1 MATAGLHPVA
11 LKQGLDLVTP
21 PMLAEPGSLI
31 DCLNYEMT
39 DVAGYRKID
48 GYEKYDGYPNG
59 LVYEFYRVHID
70 AITPTDQPLI
80 VPGLTLSRV
89 TTNGPVDMG
98 VIVGGPL
105 TGNMYDIVPRDS
117 LDAFITDEDFL
128 LNSDGGFL
136 TLVSE
141 LGNLKLIG
149 DDATLGSDF
158 IVTTFDGTVI
168 PIEVAGVPV
177 TGKNFYDP
185 VNYLNAIRT
194 YGAVLRGLVQDA
206 PSPIAGLY
214 WYDDRLLVAVNS
226 LSISLSIASGGTPPS
241 TGVRMRWNG
250 NVYRT
255 IVVNKVAS
263 GVNDIYD
270 MAFYPIGTDPNVDD
284 NLVQVDNTGVPV
296 STWITG
302 VTANGNPSYDN
313 SEYAALG
320 YFNNPYT
327 SPSRGFTFLTPSYSF
342 AYDSGNYTAGAGV
355 PPNITMD
362 SNVLSPSDP
371 YYVVG
376 SDGMVLKVRLTAL
389 TEDGGS
395 FTGGT
400 ATGRAEVSI
409 ISSVAGTREYVRD
422 NDEIHNAYP
431 TTVDSRVLTVNG
443 SLTSTLL
450 AGTGALDRE
459 GTKYQWGTFN
469 FYGQSSTLTAYGV
482 TGASRAF
489 WANKYSYGSIITQ
502 TDATKDYP
510 KYVSFHS
517 SRLALGFRAGSLLLS
532 ASGVP
537 YNFNGVDGA
546 MEIATGDDITGLLEL
561 PGDTLAIFGRRTIR
575 KVTGDTP
582 DNIALGTISGNAGAF
597 DYTACLVGSD
607 AVFTNNNGVATLQQT
622 AAYGDFI
629 GKSVSDKIG
638 AWLRPK
644 LGRTGLNFEDGG
656 VIMAYIVRAKGQY
669 RLVLKTGEVIS
680 FNMVGE
686 TPTVMFSNY
695 GLAGERKIPYALAS
709 EVSDNGQE
717 RIHTVWDNDT
727 LHESSV
733 YELESGWGFNGVSFR
748 SYFDLVPLF
757 DTGSATNWGVEKVRM
772 YGLSYGVA
780 TLDVKTAGIEE
791 DFNQSYHTQVQDIS
805 MPKNPDLLYTRQTPV
820 TGIVDEASWGLG
832 IKLRIEGS
840 IPESSTE
847 TEPSHTCQVLI
858 LHSRTEGADD

>member
-1 MATAGLHPVA
+1 MATAGIHPVA

-59 LVYEFYRVHID
+59 LIYEFYRVHID
-70 AITPTDQPLI
+70 AVTPADQPLI

-89 TTNGPVDMG
+89 TVNGPVDMG

-128 LNSDGGFL
+128 LNSGGGFL
-136 TLVSE
+136 ALVSE
-141 LGNLKLIG
+141 LGNLKLIA
-149 DDATLGSDF
+149 DDAILGNDF
-158 IVTTFDGTVI
+158 IVTTFSGSVI
-168 PIEVAGVPV
+168 PITVNGVPV

-185 VNYLNAIRT
+185 VNYLNAIRN
-194 YGAVLRGLVQDA
+194 YGQVLRALVQDA
-206 PSPIAGLY
+206 PAPIAGLY
-214 WYDDRLLVAVNS
+214 WYDDRLLVAVNA
-226 LSISLSIASGGTPPS
+226 LSISLSLASGATPPS

-250 NVYRT
+250 QVYRT
-255 IVVNKVAS
+255 IVVEKVAS

-270 MAFYPIGTDPNVDD
+270 LALYPLNTDPNVDD
-284 NLVQVDNTGVPV
+284 NLVQVDNSGVPV
-296 STWITG
+296 TTWITG
-302 VTANGNPSYDN
+302 VNANGNPTYEE

-342 AYDSGNYTAGAGV
+342 AYDAGTYTAGAGV

-362 SNVLSPSDP
+362 SNVLAPSDP

-376 SDGMVLKVRLTAL
+376 SDGTVLKVRLMAL
-389 TEDGGS
+389 TETSGDFTAGS
-395 FTGGT
+395 
-400 ATGRAEVSI
+400 AIGRAEVSI
-409 ISSVAGTREYVRD
+409 IESVAGTREYVKD

-431 TTVDSRVLTVNG
+431 TTGSSRVLTVNG
-443 SLTSTLL
+443 ALTSTLL

-459 GTKYQWGTFN
+459 NTRYQWGTFN
-469 FYGQSSTLTAYGV
+469 FYGQSSTLTAYGT

-502 TDATKDYP
+502 DDSTKDHP
-510 KYVSFHS
+510 KYLSFHS
-517 SRLALGFRAGSLLLS
+517 SRLALGFRSGSVVLS

-537 YNFNGVDGA
+537 YDFSGENGA
-546 MEIATGDDITGLLEL
+546 KEIATGDDITGLLEL
-561 PGDTLAIFGRRTIR
+561 PGDTLAVFGRRTIR
-575 KVTGDTP
+575 KITGDSA
-582 DNIALGTISGNAGAF
+582 DNMALGTISGNAGCF

-607 AVFTNNNGVATLQQT
+607 AVFTNNNGVFTLEQT
-622 AAYGDFI
+622 AAYGDFL
-629 GKSVSDKIG
+629 GKSVSDKVG

-656 VIMAYIVRAKGQY
+656 VAMAYIVRAKGQY

-695 GLAGERKIPYALAS
+695 ALAGDKKVPFAWAS

-717 RIHTVWDNDT
+717 RIHVAWDNDT
-727 LHESSV
+727 AKESSV

-748 SYFDLVPLF
+748 SFFDLAPLF
-757 DTGSATNWGVEKVRM
+757 DTGSATFWGINKIRM

-780 TLDVKTAGIEE
+780 TLDVKTAGIED
-791 DFNQSYHTQVQDIS
+791 DFNQSYHIQVQDIS
-805 MPKNPDLLYTRQTPV
+805 MPRNPDLLYTRQTPV
-820 TGIVDEASWGLG
+820 TGIVDEANWGLG
-832 IKLRIEGS
+832 IKLRIESS
-840 IPESSTE
+840 IDEASTE

-858 LHSRTEGADD
+858 LHTRTEGADD